1 MASITVIT
9 VFHNRAHRVRPSI
22 ESLLAQ
28 DCEDVRIVAIDDG
41 SRDDTL
47 AELRALSAPN
57 LIVIAQPNRGFTA
70 TMAAAC
76 AAADTD
82 FIAVHGAGDESLPGR
97 LRAQRDFLLAH
108 LDVVAVGCAIE
119 NVEEGGKGY
128 AIRPAETI
136 RKGPMGA
143 GFGISHGEVMF
154 RRSAYL
160 AAGGY
165 RPFFRVAQ
173 ATDLFRRMSRIGDF
187 GYVDR
192 LLYRRFL
199 FRDGVNASAAKFAEH
214 ELYSAIGHDAFVDAL
229 ASGSSA
235 DVIDRHG
242 VLAPYYMPRS
252 KKIAGGLARAA
263 VVYWLQG
270 DNRIARHLAR
280 RSLAEK
286 LTLRGA
292 IVAAQLLLSTI
303 GLRDAMQRLAVK
315 TNRGRNE
322 YALSRFYRPPAGK

>member
-9 VFHNRAHRVRPSI
+9 VFHNRASRVRPSI
-22 ESLLAQ
+22 ESLLSQ
-28 DCEDVRIVAIDDG
+28 DCDDVRIVAIDDG

-47 AELRALSAPN
+47 TELRALSAPD
-57 LIVIAQPNRGFTA
+57 LTVIAQPNTGFTA

-108 LDVVAVGCAIE
+108 PDVVAVGCAIE

-128 AIRPAETI
+128 VVQPAAAI
-136 RKGPMGA
+136 RKGPMVT

-199 FRDGVNASAAKFAEH
+199 FRDGVNASAGKFAEH
-214 ELYSAIGHDAFVDAL
+214 ELYSAVGHDAFVDAL
-229 ASGSSA
+229 SSGVSA

-263 VVYWLQG
+263 VVHWLQG
-270 DNRIARHLAR
+270 DDRTAWLLAR

-286 LTLRGA
+286 MTLRGT
-292 IVAAQLLLSTI
+292 IVATQLLLSNM
-303 GLRDAMQRLAVK
+303 GLRGVMQRLAVK